1 ITSSIAK
8 GRIER
13 MELAE
18 ARSIPGVLEI
28 FTRENTRELKSGRF
42 GGGASTSI
50 DSLGPDI
57 AHDGQIVA
65 MVVANTYEAAR
76 EAAYRVKI
84 SYAETMPSASFES
97 DDVDVVDAAEVSERH
112 KHMPNAGDAET
123 ELEHAAVVINAEYS
137 TPTQHHNPLEL
148 FTTTCV
154 WSGDQLTIHEPSQFV
169 YGLKNAVAE
178 RLGIAADK
186 VRVVSHYVGG
196 AFGSKGTM
204 TPRTALVALAARRI

>member
-1 ITSSIAK
+1 MSAAAPEPKRNMGQPVPRYDARLKVTGSAHYPSDTPVGNPAYAFLITSSIAK

-84 SYAETMPSASFES
+84 SYAETMPSAS
-97 DDVDVVDAAEVSERH
+97 
-112 KHMPNAGDAET
+112 
-123 ELEHAAVVINAEYS
+123 
-137 TPTQHHNPLEL
+137 
-148 FTTTCV
+148 
-154 WSGDQLTIHEPSQFV
+154 
-169 YGLKNAVAE
+169 
-178 RLGIAADK
+178 
-186 VRVVSHYVGG
+186 
-196 AFGSKGTM
+196 
-204 TPRTALVALAARRI
+204 